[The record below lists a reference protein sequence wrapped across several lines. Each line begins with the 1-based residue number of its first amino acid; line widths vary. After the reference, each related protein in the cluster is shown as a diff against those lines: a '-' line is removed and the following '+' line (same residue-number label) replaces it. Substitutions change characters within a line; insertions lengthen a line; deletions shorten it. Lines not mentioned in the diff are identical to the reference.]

1 MDRNRKGKGN
11 YLPYTYKKKSSK
23 GGMDGRL
30 FSNQLNRYRKNK
42 GTCEQALNTSICRTK
57 HKI

>member
-23 GGMDGRL
+23 GDMDGRL
-30 FSNQLNRYRKNK
+30 FTNELSRNTKNK
-42 GTCEQALNTSICRTK
+42 IYIKAPYKSQKT
-57 HKI
+57 